1 MKGTEGKLVTSASHG
16 KPQKITNKLEWGPS
30 NKYILTDNREI
41 QKNELYPYKMEKK
54 TWPNNN
60 LCTRE
65 LGMGSIIA
73 AQNVALKTT
82 SGARDV
88 CTQLYST
95 TG

>member
-1 MKGTEGKLVTSASHG
+1 MSHLQVTGSLKRSL
-16 KPQKITNKLEWGPS
+16 INWNVGPS